1 MNSSVFLSCDEH
13 VPHHLDEHVKGQGPR
28 WPSMHEYLECYS
40 RLLSSPIRAP
50 SLHPMSAPL
59 YYVVKSTPRI
69 LYLPA
74 HLQLVS
80 ALQKVSGKRWAKVAL
95 CKRVSVMSRN
105 FWVVALANGGDK
117 IFSRVTDR
125 SDISHRSG
133 RKASIKVVHR
143 VPWNQPHEHGIL
155 EEFAFLVWW
164 VLSCIT

>member
-1 MNSSVFLSCDEH
+1 MKMQSHKERLRWNHGSSSSTERKEKKIGEDHSSSMNSSVILSCDEH
-13 VPHHLDEHVKGQGPR
+13 VPHHLDEHVKGQGPQ
-28 WPSMHEYLECYS
+28 WPSMHEYLACYS

-74 HLQLVS
+74 RLQLVS

-95 CKRVSVMSRN
+95 CKRVSVECLGTNLMN
-105 FWVVALANGGDK
+105 VVYWKSL
-117 IFSRVTDR
+117 
-125 SDISHRSG
+125 
-133 RKASIKVVHR
+133 
-143 VPWNQPHEHGIL
+143 L
-155 EEFAFLVWW
+155 FLVWW